1 MSLSRSHGQWYAGRV
16 PGSMEPERRGRALG
30 VAQALPQA
38 RAWLSLLLLC
48 LCGCLASGCTLGGA
62 DADGALETAPAK
74 LDSPLLGSARAKAMV
89 RPEDAVKSAP
99 DLVNRAQ
106 LALRELSRIGAQARV
121 PAELETLSRELPA
134 RLDDLKLRVASADV
148 DLRRSRRN
156 AWARDI
162 RFAFIEDD
170 AQLTRWQA
178 SVRQTANALANG
190 RQRLSELLEF
200 WRRADELA
208 LRPDVAPEIRL
219 QTSRVV
225 QEAQSVELV
234 VARPDAVMIPLQAT
248 LAEMRNVLDSFLRDA
263 DRNGPNLW
271 RDAPQ
276 RDVSAFGTLRA
287 LSALRDPS
295 ASILNTSRHMLLMGR
310 LFLAAS
316 GDQVLAHVF
325 CMGLLLVGVL
335 ALRSH
340 RDEWVGDEREGST
353 ARRVVERPFAA
364 TVLLGMVATAAF
376 YDALPTLA
384 VLIVYALAVAAAL
397 LLFPRILEPELL
409 RAGYVLGAFMVLDG
423 VRLFVI
429 EIAALERFILT
440 LELLAATGALGFL
453 LKNRRWLALP
463 RAARA
468 PGLFRSVACLWFGG
482 AAVGSLA
489 ALAGYGSLAE
499 ILGGGVLVSMY
510 LALILAAAFAAAG
523 GTVWV
528 LTQARL
534 LGRLHAVRKNR
545 TAIVSV
551 VSRWLG
557 RIGWF
562 SWFAWSLD
570 YLTLA
575 HGAARLARRIF
586 GASLQLGTLKV
597 SVGEVVVLVLGALL
611 AVGLARL
618 VRLLLEEDI
627 VSRLDLSASTRQV
640 TSLTAYYLVLLF
652 GFFVSLAAA
661 GIELGKFTVLA
672 GAFGVGIGFGLQNVV
687 QNFIAGLLLLFG
699 GPIKIGDKI
708 QMGDLIGE
716 VRSIGFRASTVR
728 TGQGAEVIVPNAKL
742 IADQVI
748 NWTMSD
754 QKRRLE
760 IDIGVAYGSDPERV
774 LAILTEI
781 GRAHPKVLSEPAPT
795 ALFVQHG
802 ESTLNCQLQVWVVFD
817 DSVSV
822 RSDLTVAINKR
833 LVQEK
838 IGMSFPQRDL
848 HLTSIEPEVLQA
860 LRELPNK

>member
-1 MSLSRSHGQWYAGRV
+1 RHHGQWYSGRV
-16 PGSMEPERRGRALG
+16 PGSTEPERRGRISG
-30 VAQALPQA
+30 VVQVRSKAS
-38 RAWLSLLLLC
+38 AWLSLLLFC
-48 LCGCLASGCTLGGA
+48 LSACVFSGCSLGGGA
-62 DADGALETAPAK
+62 DAEGALEPPATK
-74 LDSPLLGSARAKAMV
+74 LDGPILGSARAKLAI
-89 RPEDAVKSAP
+89 RPEDALKSAP
-99 DLVNRAQ
+99 ELVNRAQ
-106 LALRELSRIGAQARV
+106 AAMRELSRIGAEARV
-121 PAELETLSRELPA
+121 PAELETLSRELPS
-134 RLDDLKLRVASADV
+134 RLDELKARVASADV

-156 AWARDI
+156 AWVRDI
-162 RFAFIEDD
+162 RFAFVEDD

-178 SVRQTANALANG
+178 SARQTADRLDSG
-190 RQRLSELLEF
+190 RQRLSELLDF

-208 LRPDVAPEIRL
+208 LRPDVVPEIRL
-219 QTSRVV
+219 QTNKVV
-225 QEAQSVELV
+225 QEAQSVELL

-248 LAEMRNVLDSFLRDA
+248 LAEMRNVLDAFLRDA

-271 RDAPQ
+271 RDAPE
-276 RDVSAFGTLRA
+276 RDASVLGTLRA
-287 LSALRDPS
+287 LAGLRDAVTPILS
-295 ASILNTSRHMLLMGR
+295 ASRHMLHMGR

-316 GDQVLAHVF
+316 GEQVLAHLLF
-325 CMGLLLVGVL
+325 MGLSLVGVL

-340 RDEWVGDEREGST
+340 RGGWVGEEREGST
-353 ARRVVERPFAA
+353 ARRVVEHPLAA
-364 TVLLGMVATAAF
+364 TILLGMVASAAF

-397 LLFPRILEPELL
+397 VLFPRILERELL
-409 RAGYVLGAFMVLDG
+409 RAGYVLVAFMLLDG

-440 LELLAATGALGFL
+440 LELLAATLALGML
-453 LKNRRWLALP
+453 LRNRSWLALP
-463 RAARA
+463 RVARA
-468 PGLFRSVACLWFGG
+468 PGWFRGVAWLWFGG
-482 AAVGSLA
+482 AAVGTLA

-534 LGRLHAVRKNR
+534 LGRLNSVRKNR
-545 TAIVSV
+545 TAIVSGA
-551 VSRWLG
+551 SRWLG
-557 RIGWF
+557 RIAWF
-562 SWFAWSLD
+562 LWVAWSLD

-575 HGAARLARRIF
+575 HGAARLVRRIF
-586 GASLQLGTLKV
+586 GAALQLGTLKV
-597 SVGEVVVLVLGALL
+597 SVGEVLVLALGAVL

-627 VSRLDLSASTRQV
+627 VSRLDLSASTGQV

-652 GFFVSLAAA
+652 GFFLALAAA

-699 GPIKIGDKI
+699 GPIKVGDKI
-708 QMGDLIGE
+708 QIGDLIGE

-748 NWTMSD
+748 NWTLSD
-754 QKRRLE
+754 KKRRLE
-760 IDIGVAYGSDPERV
+760 IDIGVAYGTDPERV
-774 LAILTEI
+774 LGILTEI
-781 GRAHPKVLSEPAPT
+781 GRSHPKVLAEPAPA
-795 ALFVQHG
+795 ALFLQHA
-802 ESTLNCQLQVWVVFD
+802 ESTLNCQLQVWVMFD
-817 DSVSV
+817 DSVAV
-822 RSDLTVAINKR
+822 RSDLTLAINKR

-838 IGMSFPQRDL
+838 IGISFPQRDL
-848 HLTSIEPEVLQA
+848 HLVSVEPEVLQA
-860 LRELPNK
+860 LRALPNKS